1 MQHSFNI
8 EIAKEYG
15 LLEAIIINNLFFWI
29 EKNKANNVNYYD
41 GTYWTYNSIK
51 ALNELF
57 PYASERKISYALKH
71 LEEEGIIKTGNY
83 NKLAQDRTLWYAFT
97 EKGISI
103 LQNCCF
109 HFTKSTNGFY
119 KSDEPIP
126 DINTDI
132 NTDIIYNPPTTCED
146 YMYADAYPQ
155 ADQPKKARPKIN
167 YQEIADMY
175 NTICISLPRMTTLSD
190 KRKEAIA
197 ARLKHYTVDQFR
209 EMFTKAENSAFL
221 KGSNN
226 RNWMANFD
234 WLIKDANFAKVLD
247 GNYDNTI
254 GTTTTGNQTSKT
266 TTSKTTTSKTTQEF
280 ETNSFDI
287 DELYNMALQK
297 SYKEL
302 GLS

>member
-1 MQHSFNI
+1 MQHSFHI

-83 NKLAQDRTLWYAFT
+83 NKLACDRTLWYAFA

-103 LQNCCF
+103 LQKCCF

-132 NTDIIYNPPTTCED
+132 NTDNNNNSSSIEKRDTIYDFLEQNFGRTLNGIEIEMIREWNDNELTRYAIKQAVLNGKYNVKYINTILVNYRNNSITTVQQAQEEEKMFKSKKEIKKSRTSAMDETIKEIYNG
-146 YMYADAYPQ
+146 
-155 ADQPKKARPKIN
+155 
-167 YQEIADMY
+167 
-175 NTICISLPRMTTLSD
+175 TI
-190 KRKEAIA
+190 K
-197 ARLKHYTVDQFR
+197 
-209 EMFTKAENSAFL
+209 
-221 KGSNN
+221 
-226 RNWMANFD
+226 
-234 WLIKDANFAKVLD
+234 
-247 GNYDNTI
+247 
-254 GTTTTGNQTSKT
+254 
-266 TTSKTTTSKTTQEF
+266 
-280 ETNSFDI
+280 
-287 DELYNMALQK
+287 LQ
-297 SYKEL
+297 
-302 GLS
+302 